1 MKKWKRCNFL
11 KKENLKFGLII
22 NARREHNKK
31 ILKNKI
37 QKLFL
42 KLNKNFDYI
51 QKNILI
57 TNFQNIKH
65 KKINSV
71 VCKSSLSKDLK
82 YIYKKFKKDCVS
94 WNYIIY
100 INIQKELD
108 EKLLINL
115 IDKTVYNSYESG
127 SYGEIIKENFL
138 INSKNNETIRNISLD
153 RIENKPTIT
162 LIKLSK
168 GAIADIDYI
177 RRGLLVSENTYIE
190 CI

>member
-1 MKKWKRCNFL
+1 M
-11 KKENLKFGLII
+11 
-22 NARREHNKK
+22 
-31 ILKNKI
+31 
-37 QKLFL
+37 
-42 KLNKNFDYI
+42 
-51 QKNILI
+51 
-57 TNFQNIKH
+57 
-65 KKINSV
+65 
-71 VCKSSLSKDLK
+71 
-82 YIYKKFKKDCVS
+82 
-94 WNYIIY
+94 
-100 INIQKELD
+100 
-108 EKLLINL
+108 INL

-138 INSKNNETIRNISLD
+138 INSKNSETIRNISLD